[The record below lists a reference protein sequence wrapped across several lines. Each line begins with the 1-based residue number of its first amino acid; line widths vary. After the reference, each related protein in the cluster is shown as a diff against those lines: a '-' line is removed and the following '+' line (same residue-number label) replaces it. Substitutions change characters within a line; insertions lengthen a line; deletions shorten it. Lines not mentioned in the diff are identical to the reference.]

1 MTNATI
7 AASFLDDFTY
17 TYFGD
22 ARLTN
27 RLCKVAAALACD
39 PTATLPESCATE
51 ADVEGMYRLLNNER
65 MTFDAILAPHHAATA
80 ARCGDYPVVRLIH
93 DTTDVMFSGEK
104 KRRGLGRINGNDQG
118 FLLHVTLATTAGEL
132 PLPLGV
138 AAVMPWIRQD
148 EKTPPTPHGQSG
160 RHGEFRRWEEL
171 AMLAEAQV
179 PTSCL
184 PIHIMDSEADAYALL
199 AALSKSLFV
208 IRAFRRDKTINLQ
221 NAECAPGGRGRRGG
235 GVVR

>member
-65 MTFDAILAPHHAATA
+65 VTFDAILAPHHAATA

-93 DTTDVMFSGEK
+93 DTTDVMFSGE
-104 KRRGLGRINGNDQG
+104 RSDEGWGAS
-118 FLLHVTLATTAGEL
+118 TATTRASCSTSL
-132 PLPLGV
+132 
-138 AAVMPWIRQD
+138 W
-148 EKTPPTPHGQSG
+148 
-160 RHGEFRRWEEL
+160 RRPQANCRCRWAWL
-171 AMLAEAQV
+171 
-179 PTSCL
+179 
-184 PIHIMDSEADAYALL
+184 
-199 AALSKSLFV
+199 
-208 IRAFRRDKTINLQ
+208 R
-221 NAECAPGGRGRRGG
+221 
-235 GVVR
+235 